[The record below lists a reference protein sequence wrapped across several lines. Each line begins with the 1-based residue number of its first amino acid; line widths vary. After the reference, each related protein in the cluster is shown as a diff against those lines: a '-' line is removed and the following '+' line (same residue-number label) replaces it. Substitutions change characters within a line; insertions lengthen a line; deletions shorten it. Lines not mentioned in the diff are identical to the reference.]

1 MLKKLEQ
8 AKANNE
14 TLKVS
19 YTTVLFT
26 GSSGVGKTTLLN
38 KLNKQLNKHHHSTG
52 VVESKHTICVKTTAV
67 TKSTEGLQW
76 IDLDY
81 DLMISHL
88 NKHLHNLKFPSLSSS
103 AATSP
108 PEESVPDDLDEKINN
123 SQSTPS
129 LHLSPTSS
137 LTGNIPSTTRN
148 EGAVETNTVVH
159 VDISKADEVAVD
171 IAKADSSNA
180 PSLGEVW
187 EIINFLDTGGQPEFV
202 NILPAVS
209 SSIALTFIVF
219 NLSESL
225 GSLVHVKHN
234 VRGKPSFEP
243 YYLDCTN
250 LEFIKSLIISS
261 ENFNKNITPSLKSIQ
276 REHGENDSKIC
287 YVGTHALNVNAEEIQ
302 EIDSQLSSIAYE
314 LQLRQRSF
322 WSSPKEPLKRLFPV
336 DMFPVD
342 KESFEDIIE
351 DIRDNVQKQVQKRD
365 YYEVPITWFIFLLK
379 LQKLCNVKNIGYI
392 SYQEAVDVWM
402 DENVNKNELGKKS
415 DQGSYKDQHENV
427 SRENSDVHNILLFFH
442 FMGMLFYYHK
452 VKGMCDFVFVDRQ
465 WLFEKLTE
473 LVEIK
478 FTKSYRKQYIS
489 AEDVD
494 KFTME
499 GRLSINI
506 IKNLKIDL
514 QGIQPLHFI
523 NLLDHL
529 NIVALFDSTQK
540 DYFMPCVL
548 PSFPLSPTKSAE
560 KLNELDKFY
569 GNIQHVPLLVGF
581 KNGPM
586 PHGFFC
592 RLIVELFRHLPEGWC
607 LPLLSTSRM
616 QHVYN
621 NLITFPT
628 TSGHAVSL
636 FYKIGYLEIQV
647 RHEESQPTIIH
658 YNVQCKLHKALRV
671 VSDHLQLNKKQ
682 LCFGFYCECNRIQHF
697 AKLQEL
703 TSPTEYIY
711 CAYDVTKLT
720 ENHRVW
726 LQVYVV

>member
-1 MLKKLEQ
+1 MKKLEQ

-14 TLKVS
+14 MLKVS

-26 GSSGVGKTTLLN
+26 GSSGVGKTSLLK
-38 KLNKQLNKHHHSTG
+38 KLNKERLNKHHHSTG

-67 TKSTEGLQW
+67 IKSTEGLQW
-76 IDLDY
+76 ANLDY
-81 DLMISHL
+81 DSMISQL
-88 NKHLHNLKFPSLSSS
+88 NKYLHNLKFPSSSLH

-108 PEESVPDDLDEKINN
+108 PEESVP
-123 SQSTPS
+123 S
-129 LHLSPTSS
+129 LHLSPASS
-137 LTGNIPSTTRN
+137 LTDNASNTTTRN
-148 EGAVETNTVVH
+148 DRATEANN
-159 VDISKADEVAVD
+159 VDIANPDEVAVD
-171 IAKADSSNA
+171 MAQADSSNT
-180 PSLGEVW
+180 PSLGDVW
-187 EIINFLDTGGQPEFV
+187 DIINFLDSGGQPEFV

-225 GSLVHVKHN
+225 GSPVHVMHN
-234 VRGKPSFEP
+234 VRGDPSFKP

-250 LEFIKSLIISS
+250 LEFIKRLMVSS

-276 REHGENDSKIC
+276 REKNGNDSKIC
-287 YVGTHALNVNAEEIQ
+287 YVGTHAVTVSVENIQ
-302 EIDSQLSSIAYE
+302 EIDSQLSSIANE
-314 LQLRQRSF
+314 LELHQRSF
-322 WSSPKEPLKRLFPV
+322 WCSPSEPLKRLFPV

-342 KESFEDIIE
+342 KGQESFEGIIE
-351 DIRDNVQKQVQKRD
+351 DIRDNIQKQVQKRD
-365 YYEVPITWFIFLLK
+365 YYEVPIMWLIFLLR
-379 LQKLCNVKNIGYI
+379 LQRLCNVRSVSYL

-402 DENVNKNELGKKS
+402 DEKVSKNELDTKS
-415 DQGSYKDQHENV
+415 DQGSYKDKHERD
-427 SRENSDVHNILLFFH
+427 SRENSDVHSILLFFH

-452 VKGMCDFVFVDRQ
+452 VKGLRDFVFVDRQ

-478 FTKSYRKQYIS
+478 FTKRYSKKGIS
-489 AEDVD
+489 AEDVE

-499 GRLSINI
+499 GRLSIDL

-529 NIVALFDSTQK
+529 NIVAPFDSTQK
-540 DYFMPCVL
+540 DFFMPCVL
-548 PSFPLSPTKSAE
+548 PNFPLTESAE
-560 KLNELDKFY
+560 KFSELDRFY
-569 GNIQHVPLLVGF
+569 GNIRHIPLLIGF
-581 KNGPM
+581 KKGPI

-592 RLIVELFRHLPEGWC
+592 HLVVELFRNLPKGWHLPLGPTEE
-607 LPLLSTSRM
+607 M

-647 RHEESQPTIIH
+647 RHEESRPTIIH
-658 YNVQCKLHKALRV
+658 HDIYCELDNALMK
-671 VSDHLQLNKKQ
+671 VSHHLLLNREQ
-682 LCFGFYCECNRIQHF
+682 LCFGFYCKCKKIQHF
-697 AKLQEL
+697 SKLDEL
-703 TSPTEYIY
+703 TSPTEFIY
-711 CAYDVTKLT
+711 CDYGKTKLT
-720 ENHRVW
+720 EDHRVW
-726 LQVYVV
+726 LQV